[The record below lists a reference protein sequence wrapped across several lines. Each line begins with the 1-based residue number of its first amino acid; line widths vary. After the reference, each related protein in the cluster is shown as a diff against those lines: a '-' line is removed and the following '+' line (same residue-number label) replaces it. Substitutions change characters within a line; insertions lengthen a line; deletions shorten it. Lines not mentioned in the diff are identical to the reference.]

1 MFTNI
6 SHKANY
12 TWHMLNQI
20 IGGLWNRLYLPKS
33 AFLALPLPTKNEYK
47 QRQSEHQ
54 KEEEMPRT
62 RRRHHSRDRSS
73 AGTRDKRRRLDTGD
87 LSPPLAEAPSPTRI
101 TKTHHTRSAAK
112 RRRHEID
119 ANTSHISKEPTHGRS
134 HGRSICCS
142 RVSTT
147 HDRG

>member
-1 MFTNI
+1 
-6 SHKANY
+6 
-12 TWHMLNQI
+12 MLNQI

-33 AFLALPLPTKNEYK
+33 AFLALPSPPKNEYK

-119 ANTSHISKEPTHGRS
+119 ANTSHISKEPTHGLS
-134 HGRSICCS
+134 HGRSICSRCS
-142 RVSTT
+142 ST